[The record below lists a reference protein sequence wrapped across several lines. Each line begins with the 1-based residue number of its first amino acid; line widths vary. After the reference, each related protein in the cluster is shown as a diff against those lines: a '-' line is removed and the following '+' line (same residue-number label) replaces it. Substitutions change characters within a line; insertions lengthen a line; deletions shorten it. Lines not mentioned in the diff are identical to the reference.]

1 MVRSNNRGAILITT
15 LWIVSI
21 LSILAIG
28 IGFRVSLE
36 LRLSRYGMDKLKTLY
51 LARAGI
57 FKSQEMLSRD
67 ANEYDSM
74 YECGINLSE
83 YGTGLPFAERL
94 EAIFKNSRLGAGSF
108 TISYD
113 EEGMSFFGMMDEE
126 RKVNINT
133 ASQEVLQNLFGAG
146 SEELV
151 ASILFW
157 RNTPIAV
164 GPNDDIYYQGL
175 EHPYAC
181 KKGKLDVIEELLLVR
196 HMTPEIFNSVKEYI
210 TVYGEGNI
218 NINTASRKVFMAL
231 GMPAPLADK
240 IVEFR
245 NGADGEKGTADDEVF
260 LTVDIDQPYS
270 ELNPKSSRIY
280 DYLIDPEKQMIANI
294 KNSFTIKSN
303 YFRIDSEAAIDR
315 SKIGKRALS
324 IVARPE
330 NEGIPKLLFYREY

>member
-1 MVRSNNRGAILITT
+1 MAISGQRGAILITS
-15 LWIVSI
+15 LWIVAI

-36 LRLSRYGMDKLKTLY
+36 LRLARYGMDRLKSLY
-51 LARAGI
+51 LAEAGI
-57 FKSQEMLSRD
+57 FKSQEILSKD
-67 ANEYDSM
+67 ANEYDSI
-74 YECGINLSE
+74 YECGIDLSE
-83 YGTGLPFAERL
+83 YYTGLPFADRL
-94 EAIFKNSRLGAGSF
+94 GAIFKDSKLGEGSYSV
-108 TISYD
+108 SYS
-113 EEGMSFFGMMDEE
+113 EEGTEFYGMMDEE
-126 RKVNINT
+126 RKININT

-164 GPNDDIYYQGL
+164 GPNDDIYYEGL
-175 EHPYAC
+175 EYPYAC
-181 KKGKLDVIEELLLVR
+181 KKDKFEVIEELLLVR
-196 HMTPEIFNSVKEYI
+196 HMTPEIFNSVKDYI
-210 TVYGEGNI
+210 TVYGEGEV
-218 NINTASRKVFMAL
+218 NINTAPKKVFMAL
-231 GMPAPLADK
+231 GMPEQLADK

-245 NGADGEKGTADDEVF
+245 NGNDAQKGTADDEVF

-280 DYLIDPEKQMIANI
+280 DQLIDPEKQIIANI

-303 YFRIDSEAAIDR
+303 YFRIDSKAVVDG

-330 NEGIPKLLFYREY
+330 NEGAPKLLFYHEY